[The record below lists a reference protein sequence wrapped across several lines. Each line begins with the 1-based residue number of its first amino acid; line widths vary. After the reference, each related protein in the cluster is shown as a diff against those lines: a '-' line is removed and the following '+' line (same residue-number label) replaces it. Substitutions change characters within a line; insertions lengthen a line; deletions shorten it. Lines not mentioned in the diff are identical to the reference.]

1 MDPITIGLM
10 GVGLGMQI
18 FGGMGASEK
27 ANQIAGVQA
36 GIAQNEGKINDVRRQ
51 QMQFEARRSQL
62 EIFRNAQRARAQGL
76 NASVNQGASQGSG
89 IQGGMA
95 QTKSM
100 GLFNSQGVET
110 NLAYGQNI
118 FGIQGDITK
127 QKMQVSQLG
136 GEMATDQGIASL
148 GGSLFKAGPTIG
160 NIAQGVGTSGIKV
173 PGFNPFAGM
182 LA

>member
-1 MDPITIGLM
+1 M

-27 ANQIAGVQA
+27 ASQIAGVQA
-36 GIAQNEGKINDVRRQ
+36 GIAQNEGRINDVRRQ

-76 NASVNQGASQGSG
+76 NAATNQGAQMGSG
-89 IQGGMA
+89 LQGGQA
-95 QTKSM
+95 QATNQ
-100 GLFNSQGVET
+100 GLFNAKGVNQ
-110 NLAYGQNI
+110 NLAFGENI

-148 GGSLFKAGPTIG
+148 GSSIFKAGPTIG
-160 NIAQGVGTSGIKV
+160 NIAQAPK
-173 PGFNPFAGM
+173 FNPFAGM